1 MELFEMTKSMFG
13 DTDNY
18 GEATKGDKRKNFFMI
33 QRRMAI
39 QHPMQAQALN
49 GLRINQEQAVDVWK
63 RFLSK
68 KYSKT
73 PFWMYTKGVKAA
85 AEAKEKKI
93 NLSKASIEEFAK
105 RHRMDL
111 KSVYEA
117 IDIFPKE
124 MQKEI
129 KDFEKFQNG

>member
-1 MELFEMTKSMFG
+1 MELFDMTKSMFG

-18 GEATKGDKRKNFFMI
+18 SEATKGDKRKNFFMI

-49 GLRINQEQAVDVWK
+49 GLRINQEQAVDVWQ

-68 KYSKT
+68 QYNKT

-85 AEAKEKKI
+85 EKAKEKKI
-93 NLSKASIEEFAK
+93 NIPTAAIEAFAK

-117 IDIFPKE
+117 IDMFPKE

-129 KDFEKFQNG
+129 KDFEKIQNG

>member
-1 MELFEMTKSMFG
+1 MTKSMFG

-18 GEATKGDKRKNFFMI
+18 SEATKGDKRKNFFMI

-68 KYSKT
+68 QYNKT
-73 PFWMYTKGVKAA
+73 PFWMYTKGVKK
-85 AEAKEKKI
+85 AEQAKEKKI
-93 NLSKASIEEFAK
+93 NIPTASIEAFAK

-117 IDIFPKE
+117 IDMFPKE

-129 KDFEKFQNG
+129 KDFEKIQNG